1 VRQADGSIKEGGH
14 SAQDRRQSLQSLQ
27 AESAPTPNGDM
38 YETPQ
43 DIFNKMYP
51 ISEKD
56 IQRRIAGAT

>member
-1 VRQADGSIKEGGH
+1 MKEGGH
-14 SAQDRRQSLQSLQ
+14 SAQDRRQSLQG
-27 AESAPTPNGDM
+27 ESAPTPNGDM